1 MYGEDQFIILL
12 AKLKDRAYEFIQAE
26 LKRLDIEGAPS
37 HGAILVALLQ
47 YKQLSLT
54 ELSKIID
61 KKKSSTTELVDKL
74 IKIGYVEKTI
84 DVHDQRIKLVQL
96 TKKSMALKSKFAQ
109 FTKNLTD
116 KTFQGVSEKEKQQT
130 ILVMDKILKNF
141 EG

>member
-37 HGAILVALLQ
+37 HGAILVALLH

-96 TKKSMALKSKFAQ
+96 TKKSMGLKSKFAQ
-109 FTKNLTD
+109 FTKNLTN